1 MTARLEMT
9 MTTPL
14 TTPLT
19 TQQRIDAAPATSAR
33 ELRQRRNPLLQLWPF
48 MRMNVSMFMLAR
60 RHHG

>member
-1 MTARLEMT
+1 
-9 MTTPL
+9 MTTDSRPA
-14 TTPLT
+14 PELT
-19 TQQRIDAAPATSAR
+19 TQDRIDAAPLTSDR